1 MSDLRKKL
9 AEILHEE
16 TGSSDGLDA
25 ILHIIEA
32 EIRTAEAATIERI
45 ASLVEQYESPT
56 SSLGNISNR
65 IRALSP
71 MPTDMEKE

>member
-16 TGSSDGLDA
+16 TGSTDELDA
-25 ILHIIEA
+25 ILHIIEV
-32 EIRTAEAATIERI
+32 EIRTAEATTVERI

-56 SSLGNISNR
+56 SSLGNIANR

-71 MPTDMEKE
+71 IPSGKEKE

>member
-16 TGSSDGLDA
+16 SGSSDGLEA

-32 EIRTAEAATIERI
+32 EIRTAEATTVERI

-56 SSLGNISNR
+56 SSLGNIANR

-71 MPTDMEKE
+71 LPKDKEKE